1 MKKRLFAISLTAVL
15 LLAGCGGGSNASTT
29 ANAPASSA
37 PSTDQQWEDMSET
50 FGGWNAGDSIPDV
63 EYNGSQAGSVYQ
75 NPDAKLIRR
84 AELEIQTEQFDE
96 SVKTLNQIG
105 RAHV

>member
-1 MKKRLFAISLTAVL
+1 
-15 LLAGCGGGSNASTT
+15 
-29 ANAPASSA
+29 
-37 PSTDQQWEDMSET
+37 MSET

-84 AELEIQTEQFDE
+84 AELEIRLIANSLFFIVILPFYVYPPDQNA
-96 SVKTLNQIG
+96 L
-105 RAHV
+105 